1 VAERDGRVPGAAGL
15 QLMGGAVLLRPDEQV
30 FAAML
35 EGWRAQQLARNLAFG
50 TIGGREAAVRAFAR
64 HADAFPRRSGARSC
78 STSGWATCERCTG
91 CGARRSEITRW
102 RWRRSA
108 GM

>member
-1 VAERDGRVPGAAGL
+1 MAGEDRVPGVASL
-15 QLMGGAVLLRPDEQV
+15 QLAGGARLLRPDEQV

-64 HADAFPRRSGARSC
+64 HADAFPWAWSAQLGGAPDLPD
-78 STSGWATCERCTG
+78 
-91 CGARRSEITRW
+91 CGSL
-102 RWRRSA
+102 
-108 GM
+108 